1 MRPYDSLR
9 GDAEF
14 ARVRRRGRRIEG
26 AHLGIVAVAAP
37 SGRRPRI
44 AIVTP
49 KGYGDA
55 VVRNRARRRLQA
67 ALEGLD
73 LPGNPLDMIVTARDS
88 ARTVE
93 FPLLRRDLQAA
104 LTRLGLSLIHI

>member
-14 ARVRRRGRRIEG
+14 ARIRRRGRRID
-26 AHLGIVAVAAP
+26 ATHLTIVAAP
-37 SGRRPRI
+37 AQGRRKPRI

-49 KGYGDA
+49 KGFGDA
-55 VVRNRARRRLQA
+55 VRRNRARRRLVA
-67 ALEGLD
+67 ALGTQPLAVSAFD
-73 LPGNPLDMIVTARDS
+73 LIVTARDS

-93 FPLLRRDLQAA
+93 FPELCRDLHGA
-104 LTRLGLSLIHI
+104 LARLGTR